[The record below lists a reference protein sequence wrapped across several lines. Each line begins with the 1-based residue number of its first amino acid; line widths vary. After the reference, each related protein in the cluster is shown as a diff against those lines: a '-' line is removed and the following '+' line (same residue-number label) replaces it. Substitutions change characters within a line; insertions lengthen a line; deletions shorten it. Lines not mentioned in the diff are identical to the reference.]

1 MHTRLARWP
10 GWPPTR
16 LRPTNR
22 CRITAGSQQAF
33 AAGRTG
39 SFRSSRHSLPPRR
52 RSRTLAERTPF
63 TLRRKSCQE
72 RKSAA
77 YCESCVSFAQTQVF
91 SQHVVNRVLLGDPPL
106 ERHPHGKRSAGGNR
120 STLARRPAAV
130 RRPCSRW
137 SATNSSTSSAR
148 FIAWLPGSLW
158 LGARRRARVIGTQ

>member
-1 MHTRLARWP
+1 MARMAAHHTE
-10 GWPPTR
+10 
-16 LRPTNR
+16 TNQPVQNHR
-22 CRITAGSQQAF
+22 RITASLCRWH
-33 AAGRTG
+33 GREG
-39 SFRSSRHSLPPRR
+39 CRSSRHSLPPRR

-106 ERHPHGKRSAGGNR
+106 ERHPHGKRSAGGDR

-148 FIAWLPGSLW
+148 FIAWLPAQSLESHSSSTWGS
-158 LGARRRARVIGTQ
+158 